1 MTIKDLLK
9 GKQTQ
14 ILAQAVENSKKRIKN
29 SYSKLFDQEKGIFN
43 YLYRLNLPMPELFEN
58 LSAFAINQKI
68 KNELHQDPVNP
79 AKVAELLGFFDKMP
93 DKLEKE
99 SFKRILTKK
108 LKQLTEAFASDPFD
122 LSKSSKIIELLSFA
136 EMFNFPTDLAQA
148 QNIVFAV
155 CKKLPEHIKQN
166 QLIKVLCAKLNLNLE

>member
-1 MTIKDLLK
+1 MDMT
-9 GKQTQ
+9 
-14 ILAQAVENSKKRIKN
+14 
-29 SYSKLFDQEKGIFN
+29 
-43 YLYRLNLPMPELFEN
+43 
-58 LSAFAINQKI
+58 LSRK
-68 KNELHQDPVNP
+68 
-79 AKVAELLGFFDKMP
+79 
-93 DKLEKE
+93 KLEKE
-99 SFKRILTKK
+99 SFNLILTKK

-122 LSKSSKIIELLSFA
+122 LSKSSKIIELLSFV